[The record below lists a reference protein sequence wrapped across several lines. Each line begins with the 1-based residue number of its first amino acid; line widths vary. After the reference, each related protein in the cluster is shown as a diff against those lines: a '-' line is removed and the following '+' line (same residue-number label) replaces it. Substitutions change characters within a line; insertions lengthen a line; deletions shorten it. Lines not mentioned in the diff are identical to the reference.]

1 MLILDAPREMAV
13 QKTAATQCQSKQSPI
28 LSHSDKRGWECWAF
42 ESQKI
47 WFLPEIVQQQEWM
60 MVLCLKIHIG
70 CWLWF
75 FTMDNAQ
82 VTILLMCVS
91 RRCCCLFLAGWF
103 GARDE
108 TRQEKSLHPG
118 QAGYSAANF
127 PSWIVWPSLW
137 RSRFITGKGQIDCLH
152 LTKIK
157 ASSHSLILCR
167 TEFLR
172 SHPISQAQP
181 PFNSLNLWCPDPLQ
195 VLHSFCLTE
204 NGTKWKTEY
213 IPGVITSPF
222 PRPDQTPSLLLKC
235 ANRFYQFLMN

>member
-1 MLILDAPREMAV
+1 MISAWD
-13 QKTAATQCQSKQSPI
+13 CPI
-28 LSHSDKRGWECWAF
+28 AGMNDGS
-42 ESQKI
+42 
-47 WFLPEIVQQQEWM
+47 LPENTCRLLTVI
-60 MVLCLKIHIG
+60 
-70 CWLWF
+70 

-82 VTILLMCVS
+82 VTILQMCVS

-108 TRQEKSLHPG
+108 TRQEKSLRPG

-137 RSRFITGKGQIDCLH
+137 RSQFITGKGQIDCLH

-157 ASSHSLILCR
+157 ASSYSLILRR

-172 SHPISQAQP
+172 SHPIFQAQP

-195 VLHSFCLTE
+195 VLHSFCWTE

-235 ANRFYQFLMN
+235 TNRFYRFLMN